1 MRTGRRSGPPG
12 RRRRIDGAMKNDNMN
27 DTLKKLI
34 PVFLLIAG
42 ITVFGVGITNLSR
55 TARYEKTT
63 ARITEIAAEPYSVW
77 NSKRTAVNVYVTF
90 EADGREV
97 TAELGSY
104 KKSYTE
110 GSELTVL
117 YDPDNPADATVNNK
131 TAGAVMT
138 GLGAAMLAVDA
149 VLLIPLLRDV
159 LAGNKKKKEEQT

>member
-1 MRTGRRSGPPG
+1 M
-12 RRRRIDGAMKNDNMN
+12 
-27 DTLKKLI
+27 
-34 PVFLLIAG
+34 
-42 ITVFGVGITNLSR
+42 
-55 TARYEKTT
+55 
-63 ARITEIAAEPYSVW
+63 
-77 NSKRTAVNVYVTF
+77 TF